1 MEILLLVVIMAVAA
15 SGVYVA
21 ATFNKR
27 TKQNTA
33 PLVDGAVKGIAKGIE
48 VTAEDLRQQLQVITN
63 ELRQNRELTT
73 RDRSEVQG
81 RLDQADSRISS
92 ISSQFLA
99 ALETFERLGEQIDT
113 RQGDLS
119 RDLAQLDH
127 RVAQLGE
134 SLAQQ
139 SARIIEIHRY
149 PQSQE
154 TQTESSLETDS
165 LVLAMLEAE
174 SHMDRKGWGKPPHLY
189 ALTEKT
195 LPITADHELY
205 AEIRDARPEAMIL
218 VEQEPLP
225 DGDLAEVLASI
236 HWPEDVV
243 GCVLVAELTALP
255 PRSKEDAPINP
266 AAAGQWASTHPDGRP
281 ARLAVGVCRNGAYTC
296 GFRIKGED
304 NVQVGI
310 ERAEDLVTALL
321 GTF

>member
-1 MEILLLVVIMAVAA
+1 MAAAA
-15 SGVYVA
+15 SALYVA
-21 ATFNKR
+21 ATFDKR

-33 PLVDGAVKGIAKGIE
+33 PLIDGAVEDIAKRIE
-48 VTAEDLRQQLQVITN
+48 VAAEDLGQQLQVITN
-63 ELRQNRELTT
+63 ELRQGRELATQN
-73 RDRSEVQG
+73 RSEVQG
-81 RLDQADSRISS
+81 RLDHADSRISS
-92 ISSQFLA
+92 ISSQFPA
-99 ALETFERLGEQIDT
+99 AFETLERLGKQIDS

-119 RDLAQLDH
+119 RDLLKLDH
-127 RVAQLGE
+127 QVAQLGE

-149 PQSQE
+149 PRSQE
-154 TQTESSLETDS
+154 TQAENSPEMDS

-189 ALTEKT
+189 ALTEIT
-195 LPITADHELY
+195 APITADHELH
-205 AEIRDARPEAMIL
+205 AEIQDARPEAMVL

-225 DGDLAEVLASI
+225 DGDLVEVLAGI

-243 GCVLVAELTALP
+243 GCVLVTELTALP

-266 AAAGQWASTHPDGRP
+266 AAAEQWTSTHPDGRP
-281 ARLAVGVCRNGAYTC
+281 ARLAVGVCKNGAYTC

-304 NVQVGI
+304 NVQVRT
-310 ERAEDLVTALL
+310 ERPDDLVTALL